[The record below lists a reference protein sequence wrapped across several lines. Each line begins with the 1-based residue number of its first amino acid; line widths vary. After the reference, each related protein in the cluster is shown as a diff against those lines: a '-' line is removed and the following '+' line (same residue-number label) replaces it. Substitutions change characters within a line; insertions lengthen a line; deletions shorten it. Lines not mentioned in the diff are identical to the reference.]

1 MVSPGWEK
9 WLKKGLCFQKKLNLA
24 TWLTRLRHG
33 LKVNHSSVRRGFG
46 HGFTVFAIFLC
57 AKKSFLTYK
66 GNIRKPCNRVSGDSL
81 VITTNKMDKPN
92 SKRWAW
98 VTPRSR
104 ERKTAPEGS
113 TYGNDSRYSR
123 KPWLTLRAQVLQAE
137 PLCRECSK
145 RGRVEAA
152 AMVDHIEPV
161 TAGGAFYDWENLQP
175 LCNSCHAKKS
185 ACEGNAKKRKNA
197 L

>member
-1 MVSPGWEK
+1 MVW
-9 WLKKGLCFQKKLNLA
+9 
-24 TWLTRLRHG
+24 TWFKTKPFPRCYWVWTRF
-33 LKVNHSSVRRGFG
+33 RGFSL
-46 HGFTVFAIFLC
+46 IPL
-57 AKKSFLTYK
+57 YK
-66 GNIRKPCNRVSGDSL
+66 EKFFSCIRRIRETDKPRPTGQPRNNV
-81 VITTNKMDKPN
+81 KQMDKPN

-98 VTPRSR
+98 VTPRTR

-113 TYGNDSRYSR
+113 TYGNDSRYNR
-123 KPWLTLRAQVLQAE
+123 KAWLTLRAQVLQAE

-161 TAGGAFYDWENLQP
+161 TAGGAFYDWDNLQP